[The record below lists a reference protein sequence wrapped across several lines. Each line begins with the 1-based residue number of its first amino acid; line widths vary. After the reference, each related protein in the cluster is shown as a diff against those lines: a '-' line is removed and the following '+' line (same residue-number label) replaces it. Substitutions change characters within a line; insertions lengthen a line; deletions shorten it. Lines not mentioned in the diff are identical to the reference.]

1 MVIFKI
7 TLDPQIGS
15 DPFFLSICAREEER
29 KGASGAWEL
38 WRPVSLSFSI
48 YNFRIFTT
56 IPLLAWKLQ
65 RQASSVRKWCHS
77 SHKDCSIFPNISR
90 PCIHTKSKCQNFH
103 IILYNTIKDRPTMH
117 QIQDNFVHFFLSWNC
132 FFCVC
137 IWSLCILKCWKFI
150 FELKLSFKQYKTAI
164 LKKHCRKSLKSAL
177 LQKIIVWAP
186 YLKVKG
192 STWINI
198 IRKHSNLKEI
208 VGSLVWKVETG

>member
-77 SHKDCSIFPNISR
+77 SYKDCSIFPNISR

-103 IILYNTIKDRPTMH
+103 IILYNTIKDRPPPPPRRPQPHLSKHNLSEKMH
-117 QIQDNFVHFFLSWNC
+117 VSVRLWIKALFPPSVARKRQT
-132 FFCVC
+132 
-137 IWSLCILKCWKFI
+137 
-150 FELKLSFKQYKTAI
+150 TAQPP
-164 LKKHCRKSLKSAL
+164 KSRPFNQL
-177 LQKIIVWAP
+177 
-186 YLKVKG
+186 
-192 STWINI
+192 
-198 IRKHSNLKEI
+198 
-208 VGSLVWKVETG
+208 